1 MRRTLY
7 GFLAFSVLLAGIT
20 FTYRNSQLVELNY
33 YFGIQW
39 LSPLSFMLLTFLA
52 VGAVLGFLSS
62 LAMVARMQR
71 ALLDTRREN
80 RDLLREVNNLRAL
93 PIRDVP

>member
-1 MRRTLY
+1 MRRIMVVV
-7 GFLAFSVLLAGIT
+7 LAILVLLAGAT

-52 VGAVLGFLSS
+52 IGAIIGFLSS

-71 ALLDTRREN
+71 ALLDSRREN
-80 RDLLREVNNLRAL
+80 RDLVREVNNLRAL

>member
-1 MRRTLY
+1 MRRIMAII
-7 GFLAFSVLLAGIT
+7 LALLVLIVGAT

-33 YFGIQW
+33 YFGIHW

-52 VGAVLGFLSS
+52 VGAILGFLSS

-71 ALLDTRREN
+71 ALLNSRRDN
-80 RDLLREVNNLRAL
+80 RDLEREVNNLRAL

>member
-1 MRRTLY
+1 MRKVVI
-7 GFLAFSVLLAGIT
+7 GIMAAVVLVAGAT

-52 VGAVLGFLSS
+52 VGAILGFIAS

-71 ALLDTRREN
+71 QLLDSRREN